1 MKNLKT
7 YLFARPLLFSLGV
20 PLVLLPALAH
30 AQTNDEAQT
39 LSYDFSNNAASDAQ
53 DRSTDNTPNAILL
66 ASASDVLRP
75 QNEPARSAGDA
86 AAANGAQEEGVF
98 VGSIAIEGTESLNI
112 DTFSS
117 LVEGNIGTELD
128 PSDLARVTQEVADL
142 ARDRGYL
149 FATARIPEQSLD
161 HGILTI
167 ELNEGRIDEVR
178 IKGSDNSALAA
189 VLQPLEGEIARKD
202 DIERRLVLAGDIP
215 QIRVQRTR
223 FLKENGKN
231 VLQVEVRERKD
242 RFRIRA
248 DNYGS
253 QRIGP
258 VRGRLS
264 YDFNALLSDSD
275 EGRVSVRTN
284 PLDPSEF
291 LSGSLSYSALV
302 NSGGTRVGVFGS
314 VGTNE
319 PGQRL
324 NDVEGESLYGEFFV
338 SQPLLRTKDAGLWLD
353 VKLAY
358 LSIEQ
363 DDVIGLLSQDNQVT
377 FSAGLSS
384 NVKFLGG
391 RLRAGASI
399 EQGLDIFDA
408 TRQGNIFASR
418 FDGDSVATTGTLY
431 ANWSRELGGNW
442 GLFLSANGQVASRPL
457 LAARELN
464 IGGAFTVRGFDFS
477 ELSGENGFVALA
489 EVNYAFNKP
498 TSWIRRLQPYG
509 FVDMGYVTNLEN
521 GFGSGTLVSS
531 GLGLRAIAGPFNFEV
546 EGAVPL
552 NRDRDQSQNR
562 DPHVNV
568 RIGLDL

>member
-1 MKNLKT
+1 M
-7 YLFARPLLFSLGV
+7 
-20 PLVLLPALAH
+20 LPVFAH
-30 AQTNDEAQT
+30 AQTNDGEQT
-39 LSYDFSNNAASDAQ
+39 LSYDFSNEAAANDQEISTTNAPK
-53 DRSTDNTPNAILL
+53 TILL
-66 ASASDVLRP
+66 ASASDVLTP
-75 QNEPARSAGDA
+75 QNESPRSVGEA
-86 AAANGAQEEGVF
+86 AAANRAQDEGVF

-117 LVEGNIGTELD
+117 LVEDNIGVELD
-128 PSDLARVTQEVADL
+128 PNDLARVTQEVADL

-178 IKGSDNSALAA
+178 IQGSDNRALVA
-189 VLQPLEGEIARKD
+189 VLMPLEGEIARKD
-202 DIERRLVLAGDIP
+202 DIERRLILAGDIP
-215 QIRVQRTR
+215 QISVRRTR

-231 VLQVEVRERKD
+231 ILQVEVRERND

-264 YDFNALLSDSD
+264 YDFNALVSDGD
-275 EGRVSVRTN
+275 EGSVSVRTN

-291 LSGSLSYSALV
+291 LSGSLSYSTLI
-302 NSGGTRVGVFGS
+302 NSGGTRLAAFGS

-319 PGQRL
+319 PGQRV
-324 NDVEGESLYGEFFV
+324 NNVEGQSIFGEISV

-391 RLRAGASI
+391 RLRAGASV
-399 EQGLDIFDA
+399 EQGLDIFNA
-408 TRQGNIFASR
+408 TREGNGFASR
-418 FDGDSVATTGTLY
+418 FDGDSVATTGLLY
-431 ANWSRELGGNW
+431 ANWSRDLGGNW
-442 GLFLSANGQVASRPL
+442 GLFLSANGQLASRPL

-464 IGGAFTVRGFDFS
+464 IGGAYTVRGFDFS

-531 GLGLRAIAGPFNFEV
+531 GLGLRGIAGPFNFEL

-568 RIGLDL
+568 RVGIDL

>member
-215 QIRVQRTR
+215 QIRVRRTR